1 MAENFLLEIVSPVRK
16 LLSKE
21 VEEVVAP
28 GFVGEFGVLAWH
40 THLITLLKA
49 GVVTYKKGAEAGHIV
64 IGKGY
69 AEVGH
74 KRTTIL
80 VDTAELPSDID
91 LDEAKDT
98 LSKTEEALKKL
109 TAYDAEY
116 EGLAEAAEFQQLRI
130 AVKEKHKA

>member
-1 MAENFLLEIVSPVRK
+1 MAETFILEIVSPAKK
-16 LLSKE
+16 LLTKE

-28 GFVGEFGVLAWH
+28 GFVGEFGALAWH
-40 THLITLLKA
+40 SPLITLLKA
-49 GVVTYKKGAEAGHIV
+49 GVVSYKMGAEAGHIV

-74 KRTTIL
+74 KKTTIL

-91 LDEAKDT
+91 MDEAKDA
-98 LSKTEEALKKL
+98 LSKAEEALKKL

-116 EGLAEAAEFQQLRI
+116 EGLAEAAAFQQIRI
-130 AVKEKHKA
+130 SVKEKYKA